1 MAESLTELQSR
12 LAATTIPG
20 FRERLVDRGLA
31 RGLIWREGVLPA
43 GSPPFQES
51 LTEDLLDY
59 AHGVLAM
66 ALRLRSEN
74 AEARSWSVPFL
85 SPGKQSK
92 PQCTVV
98 MQGVLTV
105 DSTG

>member
-43 GSPPFQES
+43 GSPPLS
-51 LTEDLLDY
+51 GKSY
-59 AHGVLAM
+59 GRPS
-66 ALRLRSEN
+66 RLRTRR
-74 AEARSWSVPFL
+74 ARNGLASSVRE
-85 SPGKQSK
+85 
-92 PQCTVV
+92 C
-98 MQGVLTV
+98 
-105 DSTG
+105 